1 MGAAHNA
8 LTNQVN
14 MKMSLLIDKIILT
27 YGKGSEI
34 TKETNKSIKSN
45 ARLNGSISETVF
57 SLNPPHV
64 RMLWHSVRNY

>member
-45 ARLNGSISETVF
+45 ALRIFNSGLNGSISETVF
-57 SLNPPHV
+57 SLNPTHL
-64 RMLWHSVRNY
+64 RML